1 MTKQMNPNPNQ
12 RHGRLGQVK
21 LKADGTIDEI
31 AEAKRLKQNEASRR
45 ARAKRKAEAEALEK
59 TFTDMYIKP
68 ENVCDKWGITQKDR
82 DRYIR
87 CCSSVYHHELSYVKM
102 RTGLTLK
109 QISIL
114 QDETKLYPVPPVDK
128 RKADADYKRR
138 KQIGDVYLENP
149 I

>member
-1 MTKQMNPNPNQ
+1 
-12 RHGRLGQVK
+12 
-21 LKADGTIDEI
+21 
-31 AEAKRLKQNEASRR
+31 
-45 ARAKRKAEAEALEK
+45 
-59 TFTDMYIKP
+59 
-68 ENVCDKWGITQKDR
+68 
-82 DRYIR
+82 
-87 CCSSVYHHELSYVKM
+87 M